1 MKNQNK
7 LSEKIKQ
14 KAIKQAEEMGNCVDD
29 EKVSKVSRTLQKMN
43 KGPVKKIWDK
53 VTLLWQ
59 TFNSSETPLA
69 QKILIIGSLIYLVTP
84 VDIVPDVFFPA
95 GLLDDV
101 AVIAFIYSQCKD
113 LIKNTIPAVANGV
126 QSAIK
131 KTGDTACEQI
141 ERVTDKALEETVG
154 RQFKAYSKRSFIN
167 SMLRLLLFASSLLLF
182 YFSKPSWT
190 FTIALAEILLAVFA
204 IWFTYTRIRNV
215 ISFIITSKKFINNF
229 NAVNERCK
237 EEVNKQSDKEIIN
250 SSLERGYKE
259 IKRTESKLMK
269 KEYPLQNRVAESLYN
284 SLTTKG
290 IDKKQTVWKK
300 VCSFMFKKWNEGKL
314 PSWVPNKKFLVE
326 KTYNT
331 VKLTLCIYLISL
343 IGYILVYSFLGRAIM
358 SLNLSE
364 VSTLAQSQMTFWQF
378 ILFPFKYALNLIF

>member
-1 MKNQNK
+1 
-7 LSEKIKQ
+7 
-14 KAIKQAEEMGNCVDD
+14 
-29 EKVSKVSRTLQKMN
+29 
-43 KGPVKKIWDK
+43 
-53 VTLLWQ
+53 
-59 TFNSSETPLA
+59 
-69 QKILIIGSLIYLVTP
+69 
-84 VDIVPDVFFPA
+84 
-95 GLLDDV
+95 
-101 AVIAFIYSQCKD
+101 
-113 LIKNTIPAVANGV
+113 
-126 QSAIK
+126 
-131 KTGDTACEQI
+131 
-141 ERVTDKALEETVG
+141 
-154 RQFKAYSKRSFIN
+154 
-167 SMLRLLLFASSLLLF
+167 MLRLLLFASSLLLF

-290 IDKKQTVWKK
+290 IDRKQTVWKK